1 MKILMT
7 HLSHLHLDD
16 RIFSTTLNETCFR
29 RLRVEWVVALT
40 LGQPAQ
46 SLDIITVT
54 LSGPDVLSS
63 SEYIIKSKCVML
75 GSDIIIF

>member
-1 MKILMT
+1 MT
-7 HLSHLHLDD
+7 HSHLEG
-16 RIFSTTLNETCFR
+16 STFLTILNETCLG
-29 RLRVEWVVALT
+29 RLRIEWIVTLT
-40 LGQPAQ
+40 SGQPAQ

>member
-1 MKILMT
+1 MEWIV
-7 HLSHLHLDD
+7 
-16 RIFSTTLNETCFR
+16 TLTS
-29 RLRVEWVVALT
+29 
-40 LGQPAQ
+40 GQPAQ